1 MRDFNNTSDES
12 EFDRDYLA
20 CASRLAETLDGDAF
34 SEVASAIALQYVE
47 AGNLDRG
54 VELAE
59 QIPDVYARDSLISV
73 IAAKAVASGTGD
85 YALEL
90 LDTID
95 DPILANSAIE
105 AMSIEFARR
114 GEFDTALDLAGQL
127 SDNGP
132 ALGSIAVLYWQNG
145 RKEEALDLARSI
157 EFAQQGATTLVQ
169 LAKLTDD
176 NDEGLNLLAEARTMA
191 EEIDSAELK
200 VFALMAI
207 ASGYEERSDR
217 DQALEA
223 LNRAIEVCDDF
234 ESGSL
239 VGLSGAFAKDEALL
253 QLVEALLRIDDL
265 SQASDL
271 SEEIE
276 DRFVFA
282 AANLRLAI
290 GRGKDR
296 ESGEAAKHLDEVKE
310 MIVETDAYGQ
320 QEANVRDGLIIDLA
334 MAYANTG
341 DYAQARRTIELV
353 ISGET
358 AGLALKELGKLCG
371 TAGHNREVSEIAE
384 TLQSAYDKV
393 QYWLGIYDATTSEAA
408 MTNAMASAASLEQPV
423 EKAEALTQIAARFAN
438 SQRTGDAE
446 TTFLAA
452 TNAALL
458 IEGSFLK
465 TRAFLRLAATG
476 RKPNRDEQRLIEE
489 MIAHL

>member
-1 MRDFNNTSDES
+1 MDS
-12 EFDRDYLA
+12 EIDYLA

-47 AGNLDRG
+47 AGDWDRG

-59 QIPDVYARDSLISV
+59 QIPDVYARDSV
-73 IAAKAVASGTGD
+73 IAAIAARAVAWGSAD
-85 YALEL
+85 DALDL

-105 AMSIEFARR
+105 AMSIEFARL
-114 GEFDTALDLAGQL
+114 GAFDTALDLAGQL

-176 NDEGLNLLAEARTMA
+176 KEESLNLLAEARTMA

-207 ASGYEERSDR
+207 AAGYEERVER
-217 DQALEA
+217 EQALEA

-253 QLVEALLRIDDL
+253 QLVEALLRNDDL

-271 SEEIE
+271 SEAIE

-290 GRGKDR
+290 ARGNDQ
-296 ESGEAAKHLDEVKE
+296 ESSEAAKHLDEVRE
-310 MIVETDAYGQ
+310 MIVETEAYGQ

-334 MAYANTG
+334 MAYANNG
-341 DYAQARRTIELV
+341 DYAEARGTIELV
-353 ISGET
+353 ISGVT

-371 TAGHNREVSEIAE
+371 SAGHDREVSEIAE
-384 TLQSAYDKV
+384 ALQSAYDKV
-393 QYWLGIYDATTSEAA
+393 QYWLGIYDSTTSEAA
-408 MTNAMASAASLEQPV
+408 MTNALATAATLAQPV
-423 EKAEALTQIAARFAN
+423 EKAEVLTQIASRFAK
-438 SQRTGDAE
+438 SQRTSEAE

-465 TRAFLRLAATG
+465 TRAFLRLAGTG
-476 RKPNRDEQRLIEE
+476 RKPNHDEQRLIEE
-489 MIAHL
+489 VMARAD